1 MLHQLSHLLAL
12 LLWAAA
18 VLAVLA
24 GMPELA
30 VAIVV
35 IALRWTGAITLS
47 TWWHAVRSSH
57 PHPSRGAMTTPR
69 TNWAGN
75 LTYRATSL
83 VEPRSVA
90 ELQEVVATHASAGRR
105 VRALGSR
112 HSFSTVADTDG
123 VHVSTRGL
131 GLELDVESDGTG
143 PIAVVPGAATYAE
156 IAPLLHERGLALHN
170 MGSLPHI
177 SVAGACATGTH
188 GSGDTLGSL
197 ATAAVAVEMVVAS
210 GELVR
215 LEAGGPDFPGAV
227 LSLGALGV
235 VTRLWLRTE
244 PTFEVTQ
251 RVWTDLPA
259 RAVGEELEG
268 VLASGYSV
276 SVFTDLRDRDV
287 ITSVWVKDRV
297 DRPGTL
303 APVLAARAPASHEVH
318 PVPGVGPASTTV
330 QGGVPGAWFDRLPH
344 FRAGFVPSVGDELQ
358 SELFLPRAAA
368 SSLVSA
374 LAEIADVV
382 APALL
387 VHEIRSAA
395 ADDLWLSPLRGRDSV
410 IAHFTWRP
418 DEALV
423 APALRAVEDALGH
436 WGPRAHWGKITATP
450 ALRAPTG
457 AYDLTSFAA
466 LAHRLDPAGTFAN
479 DLLLLGLD
487 VT

>member
-1 MLHQLSHLLAL
+1 
-12 LLWAAA
+12 
-18 VLAVLA
+18 
-24 GMPELA
+24 
-30 VAIVV
+30 
-35 IALRWTGAITLS
+35 
-47 TWWHAVRSSH
+47 
-57 PHPSRGAMTTPR
+57 MTTSR

-83 VEPRSVA
+83 VEPGSVA
-90 ELQEVVATHASAGRR
+90 ELQEVVATHAGTGHR

-123 VHVSTRGL
+123 VHVSTRAL
-131 GLELDVESDGTG
+131 GLEVEVVTDAAG
-143 PIAVVPGAATYAE
+143 PVAVVPGAATYAE
-156 IAPLLHERGLALHN
+156 VAPLLHERGLALHN

-197 ATAAVAVEMVVAS
+197 STAALAVEMVTAS

-215 LEAGGPDFPGAV
+215 LDAGDPDFPGAV

-244 PTFEVTQ
+244 PTYEVTQ

-259 RAVGEELEG
+259 RAVGEELDA

-276 SVFTDLRDRDV
+276 SVFTDLHDPDV
-287 ITSVWVKDRV
+287 ITSVWVKDRI
-297 DRPGTL
+297 DQPGTL
-303 APVLAARAPASHEVH
+303 APVLAARASATHEVH
-318 PVPGVGPASTTV
+318 PVPGVDPAATTA

-344 FRAGFVPSVGDELQ
+344 FRAGFVPSVGEELQ

-368 SSLVSA
+368 PSLIAA

-382 APALL
+382 APALM

-395 ADDLWLSPLRGRDSV
+395 ADDLWLSPLRDRDSV

-418 DEALV
+418 DAELV
-423 APALRAVEDALGH
+423 RPALRAVEDALGH
-436 WGPRAHWGKITATP
+436 WGPRAHWGKVTETP
-450 ALRAPTG
+450 GLRAPAG
-457 AYDLTSFAA
+457 AYDLASFAA
-466 LAHRLDPAGTFAN
+466 LARRLDPGGTFAN
-479 DLLLLGLD
+479 DLLPAGAD
-487 VT
+487 VR

>member
-1 MLHQLSHLLAL
+1 
-12 LLWAAA
+12 
-18 VLAVLA
+18 
-24 GMPELA
+24 
-30 VAIVV
+30 
-35 IALRWTGAITLS
+35 
-47 TWWHAVRSSH
+47 
-57 PHPSRGAMTTPR
+57 MTTAR

-83 VEPRSVA
+83 VEPGSIA
-90 ELQEVVATHASAGRR
+90 ELQDVVATHAGAGLR

-123 VHVSTRGL
+123 VHVGTRGL
-131 GLELDVESDGTG
+131 GLGLEVAADGEG
-143 PIAVVPGAATYAE
+143 PIAVVPGAWTYAE
-156 IAPLLHERGLALHN
+156 IAPLLHGQGLALPN

-197 ATAAVAVEMVVAS
+197 ATAAVAVEMVTAS

-215 LEAGGPDFPGAV
+215 LDADHPDFPGAV

-235 VTRLWLRTE
+235 VTRLWLRAE
-244 PTFEVTQ
+244 PTYEVSQ

-259 RAVGEELEG
+259 RAVGEELDA

-276 SVFTDLRDRDV
+276 SVFTDLHDPEV
-287 ITSVWVKDRV
+287 LTSVWVKERS
-297 DRPGTL
+297 DRPGEL
-303 APVLAARAPASHEVH
+303 APVLSGRTAAAHPVH
-318 PVPGVGPASTTV
+318 PVPGVDPASTTD

-344 FRAGFVPSVGDELQ
+344 FRAGFVPSVGAELQ

-368 SSLVSA
+368 SALVAA
-374 LAEIADVV
+374 LGAIADVV

-418 DEALV
+418 DLELV
-423 APALRAVEDALGH
+423 RPALRAVEDALGP

-457 AYDLTSFAA
+457 AYDLDAFAA
-466 LAHRLDPAGTFAN
+466 LAQRLDPGRTFAN
-479 DLLLLGLD
+479 DLIPLVPDDHWTVARALRPPWKKQA
-487 VT
+487 